1 MERGKQMN
9 STYYADKVVGELSAL
24 VDKIQYDQVEQFVE
38 EVLQAKR
45 VFFFGFGRILLMMKA
60 FAMRLVH
67 LGIEAHI
74 VGDVTTPAVGR
85 SDLLILGSA
94 SGETEMTLLVAKK
107 AKSLGVRTALVTSAR
122 TSRIGQESDMSLLIP
137 ARAKAVADANT
148 ASIQPMSTLFEQSML
163 LLFDIAVLMMMEKR
177 NISSKEMLS
186 RHSNL
191 E

>member
-1 MERGKQMN
+1 
-9 STYYADKVVGELSAL
+9 
-24 VDKIQYDQVEQFVE
+24 
-38 EVLQAKR
+38 
-45 VFFFGFGRILLMMKA
+45 MMKA